1 MLDAFLANF
10 YVRGAVSGL
19 GLVNVLAALAELVDL
34 FMSRRSDEHPVSED
48 PGRLGDH
55 HVP

>member
-1 MLDAFLANF
+1 
-10 YVRGAVSGL
+10 VRGAVSGL

-34 FMSRRSDEHPVSED
+34 FMSRRGEEQPVAED